1 MLKIKATSRSSN
13 LFSYANV
20 TLFIQDYNE
29 FSPLFEKPYYSVVLN
44 KPEEYKMGDIIMNI
58 RASDADGD
66 GIGNDLVYRVIG
78 PNKDRYV
85 K

>member
-1 MLKIKATSRSSN
+1 
-13 LFSYANV
+13 
-20 TLFIQDYNE
+20 
-29 FSPLFEKPYYSVVLN
+29 
-44 KPEEYKMGDIIMNI
+44 MGDIIMNI

-85 K
+85 KLNKINLL